1 MYVQIRHFYYY
12 CCCCCRR
19 ASGPG
24 VNRVFPEHVNA
35 ASLPQQCCQTVTSP
49 RNRTAAGVSD
59 GRQWTFCF
67 VRFILHFRTFPD
79 LSTPPSRPSAGIRQR
94 WNGCLKRTTLSVT
107 GFRVLRNETFLPC
120 HASSFLFW
128 PLRFIVSVRISAESQ
143 TCVSVFAA
151 WRKTGKIHDV
161 AEIAALAS
169 AFIPLAVTL
178 LMPSSAW
185 IMTSCTIR
193 PSIDSGMLYYTCN
206 S

>member
-1 MYVQIRHFYYY
+1 MISFLSFRNISRVHNEKKPTKLNVYVQIRHFYYY

-19 ASGPG
+19 TSGTG
-24 VNRVFPEHVNA
+24 VNSVYPEHVNA

-107 GFRVLRNETFLPC
+107 GFRVLRNQTFLPC
-120 HASSFLFW
+120 HASSFFCFGRFASSLPFASPQNHKRACLF
-128 PLRFIVSVRISAESQ
+128 LQRDDKR
-143 TCVSVFAA
+143 
-151 WRKTGKIHDV
+151 GK
-161 AEIAALAS
+161 S
-169 AFIPLAVTL
+169 MTL
-178 LMPSSAW
+178 QK
-185 IMTSCTIR
+185 
-193 PSIDSGMLYYTCN
+193 
-206 S
+206 